1 MKNVVV
7 GIFSA
12 LTMIYVIAI
21 ILTLY
26 NVNSRKNQIEKVTSD
41 VMYEHMKNNLSI
53 VTQVEESN
61 EENSNE
67 QNKEANEVNSNEQ
80 NKEVN
85 EVNSN
90 ELKKDLKEEKTTKLG
105 KIIQNQGEN
114 KLKKELENRM
124 IFIKDKD
131 ELKISILKYDLN
143 KGIICVEVHDKYRI
157 FSGKIKN
164 IKVYKQIIFDKEDI
178 SLKEKTEYRT
188 LIFYDRDI
196 VYKKVRLKVGSVYK
210 VPEYIPVPNPNIQKK
225 QVKKEMILIK
235 PGEKIIVTNE
245 MPNEVEYSLME

>member
-53 VTQVEESN
+53 VTQVEE
-61 EENSNE
+61 
-67 QNKEANEVNSNEQ
+67 
-80 NKEVN
+80 VN

-105 KIIQNQGEN
+105 KIIQNPGAN

-210 VPEYIPVPNPNIQKK
+210 VQEYIPVPNPNIQKK

-235 PGEKIIVTNE
+235 PGEKIRVTNE

>member
-53 VTQVEESN
+53 VTQVEEAN
-61 EENSNE
+61 EE
-67 QNKEANEVNSNEQ
+67 
-80 NKEVN
+80 
-85 EVNSN
+85 NSN

-105 KIIQNQGEN
+105 KIIQNAGEN

-235 PGEKIIVTNE
+235 PGEKISVTNE

>member
-53 VTQVEESN
+53 VTQVEEAN

-67 QNKEANEVNSNEQ
+67 QNKEA
-80 NKEVN
+80 N

-105 KIIQNQGEN
+105 KIIQNPGAN

-235 PGEKIIVTNE
+235 PGEKISVTNE

>member
-53 VTQVEESN
+53 VTQVEEAN
-61 EENSNE
+61 EE
-67 QNKEANEVNSNEQ
+67 
-80 NKEVN
+80 
-85 EVNSN
+85 NSN

-105 KIIQNQGEN
+105 KIIQNPGEN

-235 PGEKIIVTNE
+235 PGEKISVTNE

>member
-53 VTQVEESN
+53 VTQVEEAN
-61 EENSNE
+61 EE
-67 QNKEANEVNSNEQ
+67 
-80 NKEVN
+80 
-85 EVNSN
+85 NSN

-105 KIIQNQGEN
+105 KIIQNPGAN

-235 PGEKIIVTNE
+235 PREKISVTNE

>member
-53 VTQVEESN
+53 VTQVEEV
-61 EENSNE
+61 
-67 QNKEANEVNSNEQ
+67 NEVNSNEL
-80 NKEVN
+80 NKEAD

-105 KIIQNQGEN
+105 KIIQNSGEN

-235 PGEKIIVTNE
+235 PGEKISVTNE

>member
-53 VTQVEESN
+53 VTQVEEV
-61 EENSNE
+61 
-67 QNKEANEVNSNEQ
+67 NEVNSNEL
-80 NKEVN
+80 NKEAD

-105 KIIQNQGEN
+105 KIIQNPGAN

>member
-53 VTQVEESN
+53 VTQVEEV
-61 EENSNE
+61 
-67 QNKEANEVNSNEQ
+67 NEVNSNEL
-80 NKEVN
+80 NKEAD

-105 KIIQNQGEN
+105 KIIQNPGAN

-235 PGEKIIVTNE
+235 PREKIIVTNE

>member
-53 VTQVEESN
+53 VTQVEEAN
-61 EENSNE
+61 EE
-67 QNKEANEVNSNEQ
+67 
-80 NKEVN
+80 
-85 EVNSN
+85 NSN

-105 KIIQNQGEN
+105 KIIQNPGEN

-196 VYKKVRLKVGSVYK
+196 VYKKVKLKVGSVYK

-235 PGEKIIVTNE
+235 PEKR
-245 MPNEVEYSLME
+245 

>member
-53 VTQVEESN
+53 VTQVEEV
-61 EENSNE
+61 
-67 QNKEANEVNSNEQ
+67 NEVNSNEL
-80 NKEVN
+80 NKEAN
-85 EVNSN
+85 EENSN

-105 KIIQNQGEN
+105 KIIQNPGEN

>member
-53 VTQVEESN
+53 VTQVEEVD

-67 QNKEANEVNSNEQ
+67 
-80 NKEVN
+80 
-85 EVNSN
+85 
-90 ELKKDLKEEKTTKLG
+90 L
-105 KIIQNQGEN
+105 KIIQNPGAN

-235 PGEKIIVTNE
+235 PGEKISVTNE

>member
-53 VTQVEESN
+53 VTQVEEV
-61 EENSNE
+61 
-67 QNKEANEVNSNEQ
+67 NEVNSNEL
-80 NKEVN
+80 NKEAD

-235 PGEKIIVTNE
+235 PREKIIVTNE

>member
-53 VTQVEESN
+53 VTQVEEAN
-61 EENSNE
+61 EE
-67 QNKEANEVNSNEQ
+67 
-80 NKEVN
+80 
-85 EVNSN
+85 NSN

-105 KIIQNQGEN
+105 KIIQNPGEN

>member
-53 VTQVEESN
+53 VTQVEEV
-61 EENSNE
+61 
-67 QNKEANEVNSNEQ
+67 NEVNSNEL
-80 NKEVN
+80 NKEAD

-105 KIIQNQGEN
+105 KIIQNPGAN

-235 PGEKIIVTNE
+235 PGEKIRVTNE

>member
-53 VTQVEESN
+53 VTQVEEAN
-61 EENSNE
+61 EE
-67 QNKEANEVNSNEQ
+67 
-80 NKEVN
+80 
-85 EVNSN
+85 NSN

-105 KIIQNQGEN
+105 KIIQNAGEN

>member
-53 VTQVEESN
+53 VTQVEEV
-61 EENSNE
+61 
-67 QNKEANEVNSNEQ
+67 NEVNSNEL
-80 NKEVN
+80 NKEAD

-105 KIIQNQGEN
+105 KIIQNPGAN

-245 MPNEVEYSLME
+245 MPNEVEYSLIEK

>member
-53 VTQVEESN
+53 VTQVEE
-61 EENSNE
+61 
-67 QNKEANEVNSNEQ
+67 ANEVNSNEL
-80 NKEVN
+80 NKEAD

-105 KIIQNQGEN
+105 KIIQNPGVN

>member
-53 VTQVEESN
+53 VTQVEEAN
-61 EENSNE
+61 EE
-67 QNKEANEVNSNEQ
+67 
-80 NKEVN
+80 
-85 EVNSN
+85 NSN

-105 KIIQNQGEN
+105 KIIQNPGEN

-235 PGEKIIVTNE
+235 PGEKISVTNE
-245 MPNEVEYSLME
+245 MPNEVEYSLIEK

>member
-53 VTQVEESN
+53 VTQVEEV
-61 EENSNE
+61 
-67 QNKEANEVNSNEQ
+67 NEVNSNEL
-80 NKEVN
+80 NKEAD

-105 KIIQNQGEN
+105 KIIQNPGEN

-235 PGEKIIVTNE
+235 PGEKISVTNE

>member
-53 VTQVEESN
+53 VTQVEEAN
-61 EENSNE
+61 EE
-67 QNKEANEVNSNEQ
+67 
-80 NKEVN
+80 
-85 EVNSN
+85 NSN
-90 ELKKDLKEEKTTKLG
+90 ELKKDLKKEKTTKLG
-105 KIIQNQGEN
+105 KIIQNPGEN

-235 PGEKIIVTNE
+235 PGEKISVTNE

>member
-53 VTQVEESN
+53 VTQVEEAN

-67 QNKEANEVNSNEQ
+67 
-80 NKEVN
+80 
-85 EVNSN
+85 
-90 ELKKDLKEEKTTKLG
+90 L
-105 KIIQNQGEN
+105 KIIQNPGAN

>member
-53 VTQVEESN
+53 VTQVEEAN

-67 QNKEANEVNSNEQ
+67 QNKEA
-80 NKEVN
+80 N

-105 KIIQNQGEN
+105 KIIQNPGAN

>member
-12 LTMIYVIAI
+12 FTMIYVIAI

-53 VTQVEESN
+53 VTQVEEAN
-61 EENSNE
+61 EE
-67 QNKEANEVNSNEQ
+67 
-80 NKEVN
+80 
-85 EVNSN
+85 NSN

-105 KIIQNQGEN
+105 KIIQNPGEN

-235 PGEKIIVTNE
+235 PGEKISVTNE

>member
-53 VTQVEESN
+53 VTQVEEVD

-67 QNKEANEVNSNEQ
+67 QNKEA
-80 NKEVN
+80 N

>member
-53 VTQVEESN
+53 VTQVEEAD

-67 QNKEANEVNSNEQ
+67 QNKEANEE
-80 NKEVN
+80 
-85 EVNSN
+85 NSN

-105 KIIQNQGEN
+105 KIIQNPGAN

-235 PGEKIIVTNE
+235 PGEKISVTNE
-245 MPNEVEYSLME
+245 MPNEVEYSLIEK

>member
-53 VTQVEESN
+53 VTQVEEVN
-61 EENSNE
+61 EE
-67 QNKEANEVNSNEQ
+67 
-80 NKEVN
+80 
-85 EVNSN
+85 NSN

-105 KIIQNQGEN
+105 KIIQNPGAN

-235 PGEKIIVTNE
+235 PGEKIRVTNE

>member
-53 VTQVEESN
+53 VTQVEEV
-61 EENSNE
+61 
-67 QNKEANEVNSNEQ
+67 NEVNSNEL
-80 NKEVN
+80 NKEAD

-105 KIIQNQGEN
+105 KIIQNPGEN

>member
-53 VTQVEESN
+53 VTQVEEAD

-67 QNKEANEVNSNEQ
+67 QNKEANEE
-80 NKEVN
+80 
-85 EVNSN
+85 NSN

-105 KIIQNQGEN
+105 KIIQNSGEN

>member
-53 VTQVEESN
+53 VTQVEEV
-61 EENSNE
+61 
-67 QNKEANEVNSNEQ
+67 NEVNSNEL
-80 NKEVN
+80 NKEAD

-105 KIIQNQGEN
+105 KIIQNPGAN

-235 PGEKIIVTNE
+235 PGEKISVTNE

>member
-53 VTQVEESN
+53 VTQVEEAN
-61 EENSNE
+61 EE
-67 QNKEANEVNSNEQ
+67 
-80 NKEVN
+80 
-85 EVNSN
+85 NSN

-105 KIIQNQGEN
+105 KIIQNTGEN

-235 PGEKIIVTNE
+235 PGEKISVTNE

>member
-53 VTQVEESN
+53 VTQVEEV
-61 EENSNE
+61 
-67 QNKEANEVNSNEQ
+67 NEVNSNEL
-80 NKEVN
+80 NKEAN
-85 EVNSN
+85 EENSN

-105 KIIQNQGEN
+105 KIIQNPGEN

-235 PGEKIIVTNE
+235 PGEKISVTNE

>member
-53 VTQVEESN
+53 VTQVEEAD

-67 QNKEANEVNSNEQ
+67 QNKEANEE
-80 NKEVN
+80 
-85 EVNSN
+85 NSN

-105 KIIQNQGEN
+105 KIIQNPGAN

-235 PGEKIIVTNE
+235 PREKISVTNE
-245 MPNEVEYSLME
+245 MPNEVEYSLIEK